1 LDVEVQ
7 ISKAARQA
15 LLRSNKRTLIALK
28 IKELAE
34 NPAMQSVNVIRLRG
48 RSEYRLRVQDWRI
61 IFRIEDQVL
70 YIDGIEP
77 RGSVYKDRT

>member
-1 LDVEVQ
+1 MEVQ
-7 ISKAARQA
+7 LSKAARQA
-15 LLRSNKRTLIALK
+15 LLRSNKRTLIAQK

-34 NPAMQSVNVIRLRG
+34 NPAMQSANVIRLRG

>member
-1 LDVEVQ
+1 MEVQ

-15 LLRSNKRTLIALK
+15 LLRSNKRTLIAQK

-34 NPAMQSVNVIRLRG
+34 NPAMQSANVIRLRG

>member
-1 LDVEVQ
+1 MEVQ

-15 LLRSNKRTLIALK
+15 LLRSNKRTLIAQK

-34 NPAMQSVNVIRLRG
+34 NPSMQSANVIRLRG